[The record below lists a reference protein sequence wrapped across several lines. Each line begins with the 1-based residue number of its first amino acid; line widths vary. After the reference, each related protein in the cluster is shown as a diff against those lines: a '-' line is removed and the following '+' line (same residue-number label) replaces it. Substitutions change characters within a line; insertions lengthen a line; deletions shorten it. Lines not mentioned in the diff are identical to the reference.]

1 MLSFENGM
9 TTHRRLLTIMLRLRR
24 RKPSA
29 HKILCMSAYG
39 LYPHSLYIRSIP
51 HTQAKA
57 TPEGGLHQ
65 LPETAKHMK
74 NTQKET
80 AGATLLPAIPEMDAV
95 LLNNQLFTRPR

>member
-24 RKPSA
+24 RKPMA
-29 HKILCMSAYG
+29 YEIYRMPPYG
-39 LYPHSLYIRSIP
+39 LYPHSLYIRSIL

-57 TPEGGLHQ
+57 PPEGGLHQ